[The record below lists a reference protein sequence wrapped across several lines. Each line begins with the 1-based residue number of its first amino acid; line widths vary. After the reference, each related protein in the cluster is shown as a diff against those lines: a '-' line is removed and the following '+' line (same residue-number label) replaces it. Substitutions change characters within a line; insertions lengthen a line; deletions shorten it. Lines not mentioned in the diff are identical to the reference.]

1 MVYCIIFV
9 KKDCDNRYN
18 QISVN
23 WPIYFSSMFL
33 MLNSMINIDSVD
45 YMLAL
50 MSILIDNVYA
60 FSDRLSTFPLTEKST
75 CRTSLND
82 SVLLAK
88 WLLSNA
94 PKNMRQEMV
103 WFLKLQLLQTDHGRL
118 IFGYV
123 ITTHEYFSCDKM
135 SYRCFKIRL
144 KPLFRLFSN
153 FKFNIVHIKY

>member
-1 MVYCIIFV
+1 
-9 KKDCDNRYN
+9 
-18 QISVN
+18 
-23 WPIYFSSMFL
+23 MFL

-103 WFLKLQLLQTDHGRL
+103 
-118 IFGYV
+118 
-123 ITTHEYFSCDKM
+123 
-135 SYRCFKIRL
+135 
-144 KPLFRLFSN
+144 
-153 FKFNIVHIKY
+153 